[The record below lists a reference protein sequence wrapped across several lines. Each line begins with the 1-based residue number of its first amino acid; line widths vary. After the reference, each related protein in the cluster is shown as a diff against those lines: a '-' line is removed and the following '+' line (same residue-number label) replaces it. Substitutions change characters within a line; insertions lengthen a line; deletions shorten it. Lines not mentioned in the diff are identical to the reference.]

1 MFEMMQG
8 TKGGNDYVVVARRE
22 YDGRTYVMGVKP
34 ILDASPKAVV
44 LGVRVRVT
52 PEEYVGGLSKA
63 ETKAALKFSATA
75 DNIFHAFPLPFDKLD
90 GVRGSVSRAALVTI
104 PPTAPAERFADASQS
119 FSAAFLQALRETL
132 SLPKIEEE
140 EALQAWIVGTW
151 MDEIQTVRL
160 MIEAQKSGQVLAF
173 PGTEKH

>member
-22 YDGRTYVMGVKP
+22 YEGRTYVMGVKP
-34 ILDASPKAVV
+34 IMDASPKSVV

-63 ETKAALKFSATA
+63 EMKAALKFSATA

-90 GVRGSVSRAALVTI
+90 GVRGSGSSRLQ
-104 PPTAPAERFADASQS
+104 PPSKPRFTSS
-119 FSAAFLQALRETL
+119 IWCRPRE
-132 SLPKIEEE
+132 SSSCR
-140 EALQAWIVGTW
+140 WG
-151 MDEIQTVRL
+151 
-160 MIEAQKSGQVLAF
+160 
-173 PGTEKH
+173 